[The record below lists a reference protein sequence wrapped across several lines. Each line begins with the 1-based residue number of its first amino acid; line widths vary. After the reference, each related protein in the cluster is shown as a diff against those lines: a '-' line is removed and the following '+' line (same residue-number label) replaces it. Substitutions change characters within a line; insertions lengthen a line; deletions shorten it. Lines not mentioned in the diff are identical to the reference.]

1 MRRNRKKR
9 QIDKFERHQLIH
21 FIADAITA
29 SGGTVYFKE
38 PFVIWADDMF
48 GQVPI
53 SVRKLISERHLNDK
67 YEGFSVTED
76 YSDLHL
82 DILTIR
88 EIAHK
93 LAVQ

>member
-1 MRRNRKKR
+1 MRRNKKKR
-9 QIDKFERHQLIH
+9 QIDKFERNQLIH

-29 SGGTVYFKE
+29 YGGTVYFKE

-53 SVRKLISERHLNDK
+53 SVKKLTSEQHLNDK

-82 DILTIR
+82 DKLSIR

-93 LAVQ
+93 LAAQ